1 MDGRPWRCTVL
12 VDSLGGHLL
21 AGFPSAFGAGFSVG
35 LAGFIRDAHFACIAS
50 DLGGAHVGTFSWAAL
65 VHTFQLLR
73 LADRSGGALPA
84 TRGSLLV
91 AGLGS
96 SLPMNGTARL
106 VGGFGVAR
114 SA

>member
-1 MDGRPWRCTVL
+1 M
-12 VDSLGGHLL
+12 DSLGGHLL
-21 AGFPSAFGAGFSVG
+21 AGFPSALGAGFSVG

-84 TRGSLLV
+84 TRGTLLV
-91 AGLGS
+91 VGLGS
-96 SLPMNGTARL
+96 SLPVNRYG
-106 VGGFGVAR
+106 
-114 SA
+114 